1 MNNHRQR
8 IRRLWNHWFWS
19 LLLSLTANTVI
30 AQEPVL
36 YAQVSR
42 GIVPQTQNRNGWLTR
57 HSVFSYEGVNYTA
70 NLAVNSE
77 TYNSLDN
84 AMQRQPRPTNLP
96 ARIKLI
102 TNSVPALQP
111 LANALRQAAPLTK
124 PETLAAFALAFTQA
138 LPYKSD
144 ALTTPFDEAWRMP
157 LQTLVDQEIDCEDS
171 AILYVSLLSALGL
184 DSGLIL
190 VPGHMLAGVAGNFT
204 GDYLKF
210 QGKSYYLAETTGLN
224 WRIGQVPPEYKGTKA
239 ELLPVAAS
247 AYAQIPQVQTL
258 PGLPSSPPITLLPPP
273 APSPPVKP
281 PSVAPSP
288 SRPDQPS
295 SSGISLGPLLLI
307 LGITTAG
314 LLLWWQQHRHV
325 KSPTRPDDYDTIDL
339 SHYSGGSDRDSPEMN
354 LEDDHSKHNNP
365 WND

>member
-1 MNNHRQR
+1 MGLMTN
-8 IRRLWNHWFWS
+8 
-19 LLLSLTANTVI
+19 AVI
-30 AQEPVL
+30 AQETML

-57 HSVFSYEGVNYTA
+57 HSVFSYEGVNYTT
-70 NLAVNSE
+70 NLMVNSE
-77 TYNSLDN
+77 AYNSLDN

-102 TNSVPALQP
+102 TNSVPAIQP
-111 LANALRQAAPLTK
+111 LANALRQGAPLTTR
-124 PETLAAFALAFTQA
+124 ETLAAFVLAFVQA
-138 LPYKSD
+138 LPYKLD

-210 QGKSYYLAETTGLN
+210 QGKAYYLAETTGLT
-224 WRIGQVPPEYKGTKA
+224 WRIGQVPPEYKGVRA

-247 AYAQIPQVQTL
+247 AYAQTPQVETL
-258 PGLPSSPPITLLPPP
+258 PSLPSSPPITLPPP
-273 APSPPVKP
+273 APNPRVQP
-281 PSVAPSP
+281 PSIVPPP
-288 SRPDQPS
+288 SRPGQS
-295 SSGISLGPLLLI
+295 SSAGISLAPLLLI
-307 LGITTAG
+307 LGVTTAG
-314 LLLWWQQHRHV
+314 LLLWWQQSRQL
-325 KSPTRPDDYDTIDL
+325 KSATKPDDYDTIDL
-339 SHYSGGSDRDSPEMN
+339 SHYSRSDRDSSEMS
-354 LEDDHSKHNNP
+354 LEDSRFKDDDP
-365 WND
+365 WK